1 MALTETQ
8 KAGIRRYLGFGK
20 GRDIHPELES
30 RFVGWLSAEEE
41 ALITTAL
48 TQLDAVMTKLQSA
61 ALENTDLKSADK
73 GDAVFFGPEQLR
85 ALREHGRMLVQ
96 TLTTI
101 FEVDPL
107 RDIFATGPTGGFLP
121 LG

>member
-8 KAGIRRYLGFGK
+8 KASVRRYLGFGR

-30 RFVGWLSAEEE
+30 RFVGWLSTEEE
-41 ALITTAL
+41 TQISATL
-48 TQLDAVMTKLQSA
+48 TQLDALMTKLQSA

-73 GDAVFFGPEQLR
+73 GDAVFFGPEQLC
-85 ALREHGRMLVQ
+85 ALRDHGRMLVQ
-96 TLTTI
+96 TLATI
-101 FEVDPL
+101 FEVEPR
-107 RDIFATGPTGGFLP
+107 RDVFGMGPVGGLVS